1 MRINIKDVDIN
12 YVIYGN
18 QKGKDILLLH
28 GWGQN
33 IEMMKFIGDHF
44 EKNNRIII
52 LDLPGHGQSDEP
64 MYPWTLDDYSEMLE
78 IFVKELKIDKPIVIG
93 HSFGGRLAIRYSSNN
108 IIDRLVLLASP
119 VRPEKSADS
128 LKVKTLK
135 ALKKLPG
142 MSSIAEQAKK
152 YIGSRDYRNASPIMR
167 QVLVNVVN
175 VDLTEYAK
183 QIEEPTI
190 LIWGDMDEEARLE
203 DAELL
208 EAVMPDAGLIVLPGT
223 HYAYIENLMQVVN
236 IINSFIGGKK

>member
-208 EAVMPDAGLIVLPGT
+208 EAVMPDAGLIVLHGT